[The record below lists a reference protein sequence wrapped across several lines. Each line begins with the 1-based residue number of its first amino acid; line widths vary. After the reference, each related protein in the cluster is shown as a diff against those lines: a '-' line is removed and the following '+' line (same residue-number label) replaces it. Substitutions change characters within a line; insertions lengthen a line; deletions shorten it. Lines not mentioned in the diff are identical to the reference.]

1 MFQHGR
7 TRFQHVSSRWV
18 PDPTFL
24 ELAAVKTI
32 FPRHNKQEWE
42 DGIISSGALASFIG
56 KIVSNDLSTLAP
68 RLVGFLDNIQLD
80 LATVNA
86 MLLEQKTSG
95 SSSVFNKRCL
105 EICHG
110 LMGGSANTGF
120 SSKPVNASCIC
131 ISIQRIGST
140 WVVAR

>member
-1 MFQHGR
+1 M
-7 TRFQHVSSRWV
+7 SSRWV

-32 FPRHNKQEWE
+32 FPPHNKQEWE

-68 RLVGFLDNIQLD
+68 RLVGFLNNIQLD

-105 EICHG
+105 EVCHG
-110 LMGGSANTGF
+110 WEVLQTQVSLQ
-120 SSKPVNASCIC
+120 S
-131 ISIQRIGST
+131 Q
-140 WVVAR
+140 